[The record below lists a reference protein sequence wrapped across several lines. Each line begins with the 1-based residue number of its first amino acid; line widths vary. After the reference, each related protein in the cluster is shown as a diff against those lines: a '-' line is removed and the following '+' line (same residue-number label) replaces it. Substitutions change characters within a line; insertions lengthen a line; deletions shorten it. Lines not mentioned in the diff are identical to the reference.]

1 MLSDQEIEHNA
12 KQLADYKRS
21 DTLPDILERYANLIE
36 DYKRLKSD
44 YEEER
49 EGRERYKQMARGQ
62 ERNPFVLVLV
72 DGDGYVFDDEL
83 VRDGTEGGSRAA
95 KRLNDTVKHSL
106 RRKGLE
112 GCEIMVRAYAN
123 LVGLSKA
130 LYKVG
135 LCGAEKRSLAPFT
148 AGFNRSYGLNDFVDA
163 GELKENADFKLR
175 AMLRLYAE
183 NAQCKH
189 IYFAA
194 CHDVGYVS
202 ELIPYRGNRDRF
214 TLISTPSLR
223 FHDEFAKLGMN
234 VEELP
239 GVFRTAPLDSVYK
252 PGVSWGP
259 SKPLG
264 AALSPAAT
272 TSPASDGQKI
282 CQFYQ
287 IGKCKYGKGC
297 KNQHID
303 TRQFSFQTGRAAK
316 PENDP
321 SNSFSRVVDQLSAS
335 TRENSNSDLSHM
347 RNEFSLLPRNDE
359 IPKGYVAINQTEHRL
374 DVYIPPPSSEV
385 MARFKLRSENRKLCN
400 NKHLAGSCENEG
412 CEYDHNPVPDDLKPA
427 LELLSRSMPCPKRG
441 ACRNANC
448 IYGHVCQRADCK
460 HRGGKVFCRFPYLT
474 HFESLALDSV
484 VPGVAKKPTPASNTT
499 SNHRHSPST
508 DDEDAYRHPARD
520 VDSEGEEGAP
530 IMHPI
535 DEDETV
541 ENSVIEDD

>member
-12 KQLADYKRS
+12 KQLADYKRN
-21 DTLPDILERYANLIE
+21 DALPDILERYANLIE

-112 GCEIMVRAYAN
+112 GCEIMVRVYAN

-202 ELIPYRGNRDRF
+202 ELIPYRGNTDRF
-214 TLISTPSLR
+214 TLVSTPSLQ

-234 VEELP
+234 IEELP
-239 GVFRTAPLDSVYK
+239 GVFRTAPLDLPYK
-252 PGVSWGP
+252 AGVSWGP

-264 AALSPAAT
+264 AAPSPAAAAP
-272 TSPASDGQKI
+272 PASDGQKI

-297 KNQHID
+297 KNQHVD

-316 PENDP
+316 PENDF
-321 SNSFSRVVDQLSAS
+321 SNNFGRAVDQPIAS
-335 TRENSNSDLSHM
+335 TRDNYNSDISHM
-347 RNEFSLLPRNDE
+347 SIEFTLLPRNDE

-385 MARFKLRSENRKLCN
+385 MARFKLRSEYRKLCN
-400 NKHLAGSCENEG
+400 NKHLAGSCENER
-412 CEYDHNPVPDDLKPA
+412 CEYDHGPVADDLKPA

-441 ACRNANC
+441 TCRNANC
-448 IYGHVCQRADCK
+448 IYGHICQRADCK

-484 VPGVAKKPTPASNTT
+484 VPGVAKKPTPASNTN
-499 SNHRHSPST
+499 SNQRRSPST
-508 DDEDAYRHPARD
+508 DDEDGYHYPARD
-520 VDSEGEEGAP
+520 VESEGEEGAP
-530 IMHPI
+530 IMGPVY
-535 DEDETV
+535 EDGTAWFRYKG
-541 ENSVIEDD
+541 